1 MNESAQMPQNQAQ
14 AALVLAPMDGIT
26 DAPMRA
32 LQGEIGAFSYSVTEF
47 LRVSIEQL
55 PRKVFLRDVPELN
68 DLGKTPTGLPV
79 QVQILGGDPERMA
92 ISAVTACRA
101 GAHSIDINFGC
112 PAPTVNRND
121 GGASLLR
128 HPDRIREIVRA
139 VRDAVPPEIPVS
151 AKLRLGWESIEDIHV
166 NAQMVAEGGAS
177 WITIHARTKA
187 QGYNPPVFWKPIG
200 VVRSALDIPVVANGD
215 IWTLEDFY
223 RCQDETGCNRFMLGR
238 SALANPSLS
247 HQVARELGLPFDP
260 GPIDEWEPL
269 LRGFLRW
276 CEHYKDYLSNHVVK
290 RLKQWLSIASR
301 HGEFAHFDVLKRT
314 ITVDEFFAQ
323 LHAAEVTKNSTED
336 GLPSPME
343 RTADSP
349 SSEASASVLASSGA
363 PDRPFRP

>member
-1 MNESAQMPQNQAQ
+1 MKLSAPMPQNPME

-32 LQGEIGAFSYSVTEF
+32 LQGEVGAFTYAVTEF
-47 LRVSIEQL
+47 LRVSIEPL
-55 PRKVFLRDVPELN
+55 PKKVFLRDVPELK
-68 DLGKTPTGLPV
+68 DAGRTPTGLPV

-128 HPDRIREIVRA
+128 HPDRILEIVRA

-151 AKLRLGWESIEDIHV
+151 AKLRLGWESIEDIHE

-187 QGYNPPVFWKPIG
+187 QGYNPPVFWKPLGI
-200 VVRSALDIPVVANGD
+200 VRRNLDIPVVANGD
-215 IWTLEDFY
+215 IWTIDDFY
-223 RCQDETGCNRFMLGR
+223 KCQDETGCNRFMLGR
-238 SALANPSLS
+238 SALANPKLP
-247 HQVARELGLPFDP
+247 HQVARELGLPFNPDP
-260 GPIDEWEPL
+260 IVEWDPL

-276 CEHYKDYLSNHVVK
+276 CEHYEEYLANHVVK

-301 HGEFAHFDVLKRT
+301 HGDFSHFDVLKRAM
-314 ITVDEFFAQ
+314 TVDEFFAQ
-323 LHAAEVTKNSTED
+323 LHAAEFTESLIE
-336 GLPSPME
+336 GTSLSQPE
-343 RTADSP
+343 CTADS
-349 SSEASASVLASSGA
+349 SLLAASATA
-363 PDRPFRP
+363 PVA